1 MDRKEGS
8 KEDAGGARDGSGAAG
23 MNEMNKT
30 PMRGGGNEQLKVFE
44 RKKAKATRRVSDADK
59 GKVSIKLQLGKQASK
74 KLMDSRAC
82 PSAPSPKRPTPMEV
96 DPPSTP
102 ANKKMKSK
110 HGKNKIAPD
119 QRLITDVWNKRRNDK
134 KEEDGERRDY

>member
-1 MDRKEGS
+1 M
-8 KEDAGGARDGSGAAG
+8 
-23 MNEMNKT
+23 
-30 PMRGGGNEQLKVFE
+30 KVLE
-44 RKKAKATRRVSDADK
+44 RRKAKATRRVSDADK

-74 KLMDSRAC
+74 KLMDARAC

-110 HGKNKIAPD
+110 HRKNRTAPD
-119 QRLITDVWNKRRNDK
+119 QRLITDVWNKGKSDM
-134 KEEDGERRDY
+134 KEEDGDRRDC